1 MTPAQFL
8 AQLKRDEIAPAYLFL
23 GSEGYQRARCR
34 RALLDA
40 MLRPEERE
48 DGIARHDLGESSLAE
63 VIDDARALSLFAT
76 RRVLLISNAEAA
88 LPRQKGGDD
97 DDGDGESAEDGAA
110 LLAAYLKDPSPGVV
124 LLFDAKRFDFE
135 GDERKK
141 LDRVGKFYA
150 AIRDIV
156 ELRRVP
162 AEEARAEAKALAT
175 KARISIEPTA
185 LDLLIESLGA
195 DLARIA
201 VEIEKL
207 SLYATGGR
215 VISAEQI
222 SLLVPEARAT
232 TIFILVNALGRRDRT
247 RGLEILDTLC
257 RDGEYLPLALTFLS
271 TQFRL
276 ALAAKEAGLRSSQQ
290 VQGHFSKAG
299 VPMWGSRAEQVY
311 QTMSRFSKEQLE
323 KALGLVFE
331 ADRDLRSA
339 RPDDRIVMERFVLK
353 LTA

>member
-8 AQLKRDEIAPAYLFL
+8 AQMKRGEFAPAYLFL
-23 GSEGYQRARCR
+23 GAEGYQRARCR
-34 RALLDA
+34 KALLDA
-40 MLRPEERE
+40 MLRAEDREE
-48 DGIARHDLGESSLAE
+48 GIARHDLGEASLAE
-63 VIDDARALSLFAT
+63 VIDDARALSLFAS

-88 LPRQKGGDD
+88 LPRQKGDD
-97 DDGDGESAEDGAA
+97 DDGDGESADDGAA

-124 LLFDAKRFDFE
+124 LLFDAQRFDFE

-141 LDRVGKFYA
+141 LERVGKFYG
-150 AIRDIV
+150 AIRETV
-156 ELRRVP
+156 ELRRIP
-162 AEEARAEAKALAT
+162 AEDARAEAKALAA
-175 KARISIEPTA
+175 KAGVTIEPTA
-185 LDLLIESLGA
+185 LDLLVESLGA
-195 DLARIA
+195 DLARVA

-207 SLYATGGR
+207 SLYSTGGR
-215 VISAEQI
+215 TISVDQI

-232 TIFILVNALGRRDRT
+232 TIFILVNALGRRDRA

-276 ALAAKEAGLRSSQQ
+276 ALAAKEAGLRSAQQ

-311 QTMSRFSKEQLE
+311 QTMSRFSKDQLE
-323 KALGLVFE
+323 KALALVFA

-339 RPDDRIVMERFVLK
+339 RPDDRIVMERFVLE

>member
-1 MTPAQFL
+1 MTPAQFQ
-8 AQLKRDEIAPAYLFL
+8 AQMQRKEIAPAYLFL
-23 GSEGYQRARCR
+23 GAEGYQRARCR
-34 RALLDA
+34 TALLDA
-40 MLRPEERE
+40 MLNADERE
-48 DGIARHDLGESSLAE
+48 DGVARHDLGESSLAE
-63 VIDDARALSLFAT
+63 VIDDARALSLFAA
-76 RRVLLISNAEAA
+76 RRVLLIANAEAA
-88 LPRQKGGDD
+88 LPRQKGDD

-110 LLAAYLKDPSPGVV
+110 LLAGYLKDPSPGVV
-124 LLFDAKRFDFE
+124 LLFDAQRFEFE

-141 LDRVGKFYA
+141 LERVGKFYS
-150 AIRDIV
+150 AIREMV
-156 ELRRVP
+156 EMRRIP
-162 AEEARAEAKALAT
+162 AEEARVEAKALAK
-175 KARISIEPTA
+175 KAGVTIEPTA
-185 LDLLIESLGA
+185 LDLLVESLGA

-207 SLYATGGR
+207 SLYAVGGR
-215 VISAEQI
+215 TISAEQI

-257 RDGEYLPLALTFLS
+257 REGEYLPLALTFLS

-276 ALAAKEAGLRSSQQ
+276 ALAAKEAGLRSSGQ

-311 QTMSRFSKEQLE
+311 QTMSRFSKDQLE
-323 KALGLVFE
+323 KALELVFA

-339 RPDDRIVMERFVLK
+339 RPDDRIVMERFVLE

>member
-1 MTPAQFL
+1 MTPAQFQ
-8 AQLKRDEIAPAYLFL
+8 AQMQRKELAPAYLFL
-23 GSEGYQRARCR
+23 GAEGYQRSRCR
-34 RALLDA
+34 TALLDA
-40 MLRPEERE
+40 MLSADERE
-48 DGIARHDLGESSLAE
+48 EGIARHDLGESSLAE

-88 LPRQKGGDD
+88 LPRQKGDD
-97 DDGDGESAEDGAA
+97 DDGDSESAEDGAA

-124 LLFDAKRFDFE
+124 LLFDAQRFEFE

-141 LDRVGKFYA
+141 LERVGKFYS
-150 AIRDIV
+150 AIRETV
-156 ELRRVP
+156 EMRRIP
-162 AEEARAEAKALAT
+162 AEEARAEAKALAK
-175 KARISIEPTA
+175 KAGVTIEPTA
-185 LDLLIESLGA
+185 LDLLVESLGA

-207 SLYATGGR
+207 SLYAVGGR
-215 VISAEQI
+215 TISPEQI

-232 TIFILVNALGRRDRT
+232 TIFILVNALGRRDRA

-257 RDGEYLPLALTFLS
+257 REGEYLPLALTFLS

-276 ALAAKEAGLRSSQQ
+276 ALAAKEAGLRSAGQ
-290 VQGHFSKAG
+290 VQGHFSKVG
-299 VPMWGSRAEQVY
+299 VAMWGSRAEQVY
-311 QTMSRFSKEQLE
+311 QTMSRFSKDQLE
-323 KALGLVFE
+323 KALELVFA

-339 RPDDRIVMERFVLK
+339 RPDDRIVMERFVLE